1 MADTLKTVV
10 DTASAVADTVSSAA
24 AAVVDSVSQ
33 AVAPVAEAAAAP
45 VAAAAEAAPEVAS
58 KADVAASVF
67 MTENIW
73 IMISAM
79 LVFIMGLGFACVE
92 SGLCRAKSASN
103 ICFKNV
109 AVPAIGISV
118 YALLGFG
125 LMYPGEFSI
134 FDGFLGFRGL
144 GIGEWLGDAAKAA
157 GFTNEYGHYTLF
169 TDWLFQAM
177 FAATAATIVS
187 GAVAERIKLSSFLV
201 FTLIYVAFVY
211 PIVGSWT
218 WGGGWLSKLGTDGF
232 HDLAGSSLVH
242 SVGGWAALAGV
253 IILGPRLGKYVNGKA
268 HAIPAHNVP
277 LATIGVFILWFGW
290 WGFNGGSALSGD
302 PFDTSLI
309 LVTTNLAAVAG
320 IITATATSWII
331 SKKPDATMALNGCLA
346 GLVAI
351 TAGADTVT
359 PLSSWIIGAIAGVLV
374 VLAVFFFEKL
384 RLDDPVGALS
394 VHLVNGVWGTLAVG
408 LFDYTG
414 RFTVGTQ
421 LIGIAAYA
429 VPCFIC
435 AAIIFLAIKKTMGL
449 RVSEKEELKGLD
461 LSEHGQESY
470 GGFQIFSNM

>member
-1 MADTLKTVV
+1 MSRMLSTSAILVAALAAF
-10 DTASAVADTVSSAA
+10 ASA
-24 AAVVDSVSQ
+24 
-33 AVAPVAEAAAAP
+33 E
-45 VAAAAEAAPEVAS
+45 EAAPAPTVGDAI
-58 KADVAASVF
+58 F

-92 SGLCRAKSASN
+92 SGLCRAKSATN

-118 YALLGFG
+118 YAAIGFG
-125 LMYPGEFSI
+125 LMYPGEFNGI
-134 FDGFLGFRGL
+134 IGFRGF
-144 GIGEWLGDAAKAA
+144 GIGDWLNAAN
-157 GFTNEYGHYTLF
+157 FTSAYNGHFTLF

-201 FTLIYVAFVY
+201 FTLFYVAFVY
-211 PIVGSWT
+211 PIVGSWV
-218 WGGGWLSKLGTDGF
+218 WGGGWLSSFTAFGAEGF
-232 HDLAGSSLVH
+232 HDLAGSELVH
-242 SVGGWAALAGV
+242 SVGGWGALAGV
-253 IILGPRLGKYVNGKA
+253 LILGPRIGKYVNGKA

-290 WGFNGGSALSGD
+290 WGFNGGSALSGN

-331 SKKPDATMALNGCLA
+331 AKKPDATMALNGCLA

-351 TAGADTVT
+351 TAPADTVS
-359 PLSSWIIGAIAGVLV
+359 PMSAWIIGAIGGVIV
-374 VLAVFFFEKL
+374 VLAVYMFEKL

-394 VHLVNGVWGTLAVG
+394 VHLVNGIWGTLAVG

-414 RFTVGTQ
+414 RFNVATQ
-421 LIGIAAYA
+421 ALGVVAYA
-429 VPCFIC
+429 IPCFLSAC
-435 AAIIFLAIKKTMGL
+435 LIFIVIKKTMGL

-461 LSEHGQESY
+461 LAEHGQESY
-470 GGFQIFSNM
+470 GGFQIFSNT

>member
-1 MADTLKTVV
+1 MSDTLSTV
-10 DTASAVADTVSSAA
+10 
-24 AAVVDSVSQ
+24 
-33 AVAPVAEAAAAP
+33 AAAAP
-45 VAAAAEAAPEVAS
+45 
-58 KADVAASVF
+58 SVGDAIF

-79 LVFIMGLGFACVE
+79 LVFVMGLGFACVE

-103 ICFKNV
+103 ICFKNI

-125 LMYPGEFSI
+125 LMYPGEFNGI
-134 FDGFLGFRGL
+134 LGFRGF
-144 GIGEWLGDAAKAA
+144 GIGDWLNPANFTAAY
-157 GFTNEYGHYTLF
+157 NGHFSLF

-201 FTLIYVAFVY
+201 FTLFYVAFVY
-211 PIVGSWT
+211 PVVGSWV
-218 WGGGWLSKLGTDGF
+218 WGGGWLSAFTAFGAEGF
-232 HDLAGSSLVH
+232 HDLAGSELVH
-242 SVGGWAALAGV
+242 SVGGWGALAGV
-253 IILGPRLGKYVNGKA
+253 IILGPRIGKYVNGKA

-290 WGFNGGSALSGD
+290 WGFNGGSALSGN

-331 SKKPDATMALNGCLA
+331 AKKPDATMALNGCLA

-351 TAGADTVT
+351 TAPADTVS
-359 PLSSWIIGAIAGVLV
+359 PMSAWIIGAIGGVLV
-374 VLAVFFFEKL
+374 VLAVYMFEKL

-394 VHLVNGVWGTLAVG
+394 VHLVNGVWGTIAVG
-408 LFDYTG
+408 IFDYTG
-414 RFTVGTQ
+414 RFNVATQ
-421 LIGIAAYA
+421 LLGVVAYA
-429 VPCFIC
+429 IPCF
-435 AAIIFLAIKKTMGL
+435 AAACLIFYVIKKTMGL
-449 RVSEKEELKGLD
+449 RVSEQEELRGLD

-470 GGFQIFSNM
+470 GGFQIFSNT